1 MLMPNRSQD
10 VYIERN
16 ATTVLAILA
25 LASFMA
31 LAAMLLILNSDRF
44 VDAPAKTVLTQEL
57 PSN

>member
-10 VYIERN
+10 VYIEHN

-31 LAAMLLILNSDRF
+31 LAAILLILNSDRF
-44 VDAPAKTVLTQEL
+44 VDAPEKTVPTQEL